1 MEYRFIDL
9 SKSLGK
15 ATKAYLRNVSGYK
28 RLPAS
33 QIDDLVFANNL
44 QYEEQQIKKKE
55 AKKQTKKAIKELPLF
70 IEQNEEEQK
79 KIKAQRRKEQ
89 KQQAI
94 KQFEDRLIKNILQNV
109 GGKYS
114 LKLNSFLRK
123 FSNNQ
128 NAIKQ
133 MLNSINKVLLSNGK
147 KINLKI
153 NNLNY
158 ALNAF
163 TIERLFSLLTSQ
175 LVEGVNITG
184 SDEAFIN
191 ELETAESIE
200 IYEFVKTNKYE
211 KANGAFFK
219 YNHIMDFDLS
229 KYQIY
234 KAEEQVDYDNCL
246 TFALKQG
253 GLCDEKLEKL
263 RLLTKTDNIP
273 VCKLKEVC
281 EQLQIRI
288 NLKKTK
294 KGDYGFFNYGEQF
307 EETYTIG
314 LLEEHYFILDD
325 VKITSY
331 AIKNYHEIK
340 DMNDWFKY
348 ERKGNKSNNRFIDSF
363 SAIRLL
369 IEHKEDLLKPLNKID
384 ILESPYYKKVEDEII
399 NLNYDA
405 KQDVNFKPIEPKEP
419 KKKSIINIFYDI
431 ESHTDANGKHI
442 PYLCCYRIKGICH
455 TQYGTSCCL
464 EMLWHISNTFKKSKS
479 TIHLI
484 AHNGGKYDTHFIF
497 KYLAGVNGIKKGSRY
512 MTVKGKFNGVKF
524 DLRDSLLL
532 ISMPL
537 KSFNETFNLGDTVK
551 EVISYNMYNKTDCI
565 QRKLIPISEG
575 LEWVKNDGLN
585 EEQFLNNI
593 EKWNLTTFSKSRS
606 KEEGG
611 DIEEPSIP
619 LFDCIEY
626 SRFYCEIDCEILEK
640 GYNTFNKWMQEL
652 VNINIDNVLTLASL
666 AHNFFI
672 NEGCYEDVNELAG
685 TPQQFIQKC
694 VVGGRV
700 MCSENK
706 KNIENTGKKIMDFD
720 AVSLYPSA
728 MRRMDGYLKGLPK
741 PLLEKVGQN
750 ELMKYDGYFLQI
762 IIKSVGIARKF
773 PTMSF
778 INENGIRTFTNE
790 MVGKTIFIDK
800 IALEDT
806 IKYHNIEFEVIRGYY
821 FDEGFN
827 TKINETIQ
835 HIFNERKKLK
845 AQKNPAEVVYK
856 LIMNSAYGKSILKE
870 IETEIKFFN
879 NEEDMNVFISRN
891 YNWVQNYEAID
902 DSKMWILEKVN
913 SINNHFNIPHVGVS
927 ILSWSKRIMNEVMG
941 LAEDN
946 GLEMFYQDTDS
957 IHITAEHIEI
967 LAKLFYGVYGKELIG
982 EYLGQFHSDFDLKG
996 CNSYDLSTMFNKS
1009 KTINSIM
1016 SKNDSDF
1023 IFKYT
1028 QIYANRSIFLGK
1040 KCYIDELYGRDEKT
1054 GEQKIDYHIR
1064 MKGVPNS
1071 TIKHTAKN
1079 LNINV
1084 FQLYEKLYQ
1093 GDAIKFDLTEGG
1105 VKANFKVNKNGTIN
1119 TLPFFER
1126 IISF

>member
-1 MEYRFIDL
+1 MEYKFIDL
-9 SKSLGK
+9 SKTLGK

-28 RLPAS
+28 RLPAN

-123 FSNNQ
+123 FSNNK

-133 MLNSINKVLLSNGK
+133 MLNSINKTLLSSGK
-147 KINLKI
+147 KINLKV
-153 NNLNY
+153 NNLHY
-158 ALNAF
+158 ALNAN

-175 LVEGVNITG
+175 LIQGVNITG
-184 SDEAFIN
+184 SDEAFVN
-191 ELETAESIE
+191 ELENAESIE

-219 YNHIMDFDLS
+219 YNHVMDFDLS

-234 KAEEQVDYDNCL
+234 KVEEQVDYDNCL

-263 RLLTKTDNIP
+263 RLITKTDNIP
-273 VCKLKEVC
+273 VCKLKQVC

-325 VKITSY
+325 AKITSY

-340 DMNDWFKY
+340 GMNEWFKY

-363 SAIRLL
+363 SAIRIML
-369 IEHKEDLLKPLNKID
+369 EHKDNLLKPLNKID

-399 NLNYDA
+399 NLNYEA
-405 KQDVNFKPIEPKEP
+405 KEDVNFKPIKPKEP
-419 KKKSIINIFYDI
+419 KKQSIINIFYDI
-431 ESHTDANGKHI
+431 ESHTDTNGKHI
-442 PYLCCYRIKGICH
+442 PYLCCYRIKGVCH
-455 TQYGTSCCL
+455 TQYGASCVL
-464 EMLWHISNTFKKSKS
+464 EMLWHLSNTFKHSKS
-479 TIHLI
+479 IIRLI
-484 AHNGGKYDTHFIF
+484 AHNGGKYDSHFVF
-497 KYLAGVNGIKKGSRY
+497 KYLVGANGIKKGSRY

-524 DLRDSLLL
+524 ELRDSLLL
-532 ISMPL
+532 IAMPL
-537 KSFNETFNLGDTVK
+537 KSFNKTFKLGDTVK

-575 LEWVKNDGLN
+575 LDWVKNDKLD
-585 EEQFLNNI
+585 EDQFLNNI
-593 EKWNLTTFSKSRS
+593 EKWNLRTA
-606 KEEGG
+606 
-611 DIEEPSIP
+611 DDY
-619 LFDCIEY
+619 FDCIEY
-626 SRFYCEIDCEILEK
+626 SRFYCEIDCDILEK

-652 VNINIDNVLTLASL
+652 VNININNVLTLASL

-672 NEGCYEDVNELAG
+672 NEDCYEGVNEIAG

-762 IIKSVGIARKF
+762 VIKSVGIRRKF

-778 INENGIRTFTNE
+778 VNEEGIRTFTNE

-856 LIMNSAYGKSILKE
+856 HIMNSAYGKSILKE
-870 IETEIKFFN
+870 IETEIQFFN

-913 SINNHFNIPHVGVS
+913 PINNHFNIPQVGVS
-927 ILSWSKRIMNEVMG
+927 ILSMSKRIMNEVMG

-946 GLEMFYQDTDS
+946 NLEMFYQDTDS
-957 IHITAEHIEI
+957 IHITAKHIKK
-967 LAKLFYGVYGKELIG
+967 LAKLFKNKYGRKLIG
-982 EYLGQFHSDFDLKG
+982 DNLGQFHSDFELTDYKKLDEEGYEEKISCKG
-996 CNSYDLSTMFNKS
+996 
-1009 KTINSIM
+1009 I
-1016 SKNDSDF
+1016 
-1023 IFKYT
+1023 
-1028 QIYANRSIFLGK
+1028 QARRSIFLGK
-1040 KCYIDELYGRDEKT
+1040 KCYIDELKGMSESGIIKT
-1054 GEQKIDYHIR
+1054 DYHIR
-1064 MKGVPNS
+1064 MKGIPNS
-1071 TIKHTAKN
+1071 TIKHTAKKM
-1079 LNINV
+1079 NIGV
-1084 FQLYEKLYQ
+1084 FELYEKLYQ
-1093 GDAIKFDLTEGG
+1093 GDAIKFDLTEDGA
-1105 VKANFKVNKNGTIN
+1105 KANFKINKNGTIN

>member
-1 MEYRFIDL
+1 MEYRFIDPTIN
-9 SKSLGK
+9 LGK
-15 ATKAYLRNVSGYK
+15 ATKAYLRSVSGYK

-44 QYEEQQIKKKE
+44 QYEEQQKQKE
-55 AKKQTKKAIKELPLF
+55 QIKKQTKKAIKDLPLF

-133 MLNSINKVLLSNGK
+133 MLNSISKTLLSSGK

-158 ALNAF
+158 VLNAF

-184 SDEAFIN
+184 SDEAFVN
-191 ELETAESIE
+191 ELENAESIE

-219 YNHIMDFDLS
+219 YNHVMKFDFT

-246 TFALKQG
+246 TFALRQG

-263 RLLTKTDNIP
+263 RLITKTDNIP

-325 VKITSY
+325 TKITSY

-340 DMNDWFKY
+340 HIQDWNKIAKKGDKRND
-348 ERKGNKSNNRFIDSF
+348 RFIDSF
-363 SAIRLL
+363 TAIRLL
-369 IEHKEDLLKPLNKID
+369 LEHKEDLLKPLNKID
-384 ILESPYYKKVEDEII
+384 ILDSPYYKKVDNEII
-399 NLNYDA
+399 NLNYNA
-405 KQDVNFKPIEPKEP
+405 KEDVNFKPIVPKEP
-419 KKKSIINIFYDI
+419 KEQSIINIFYDF
-431 ESHTDANGKHI
+431 ETHTDANGKHI
-442 PYLCCYRIKGICH
+442 PYLCCYRIKRICH
-455 TQYGTSCCL
+455 RQYGSSCGL
-464 EMLWHISNTFKKSKS
+464 EMLWHLSNTFKHSKS
-479 TIHLI
+479 TIRLI
-484 AHNGGKYDTHFIF
+484 AHNGGKYDSHFIF
-497 KYLAGVNGIKKGSRY
+497 KYLAGANGIKKGSRY
-512 MTVKGKFNGVKF
+512 MTIKGKFNSVKF
-524 DLRDSLLL
+524 ELRDSLLL
-532 ISMPL
+532 IAMPL
-537 KSFNETFNLGDTVK
+537 KSFNKTFKLGDTVK

-575 LEWVKNDGLN
+575 LEWVKNDGLD

-593 EKWNLTTFSKSRS
+593 EKWNLRTA
-606 KEEGG
+606 
-611 DIEEPSIP
+611 DDY
-619 LFDCIEY
+619 FDCIEY
-626 SRFYCEIDCEILEK
+626 SRFYCEIDCDILEK

-672 NEGCYEDVNELAG
+672 NKGCYEGVNELAG

-700 MCSENK
+700 MCCENK

-741 PLLEKVGQN
+741 VINNLDYNSIRG
-750 ELMKYDGYFLQI
+750 YDGYFLEI
-762 IIKSVGIARKF
+762 VIKSVGINRKF

-778 INENGIRTFTNE
+778 VNENGIRTFTND
-790 MVGKTIFIDK
+790 MVGKTILIDK

-806 IKYHNIEFEVIRGYY
+806 IKQHNIEFEVIRGYY

-827 TKINETIQ
+827 TKINDTIQ

-870 IETEIKFFN
+870 IETEIQFFN
-879 NEEDMNVFISRN
+879 NEEDMNIFISRN

-902 DSKMWILEKVN
+902 GSTMCILEKVN
-913 SINNHFNIPHVGVS
+913 PINNHFNIPHVGVS
-927 ILSWSKRIMNEVMG
+927 ILSMSKRIMNEVMG

-946 GLEMFYQDTDS
+946 SLEMFYQDTDS
-957 IHITAEHIEI
+957 IHISADHIEI
-967 LAKLFYGVYGKELIG
+967 LAKLYYGVYGKELIG
-982 EYLGQFHSDFDLKG
+982 EDLGQFHSDFDLKG
-996 CNSYDLSTMFNKS
+996 CENV
-1009 KTINSIM
+1009 
-1016 SKNDSDF
+1016 
-1023 IFKYT
+1023 
-1028 QIYANRSIFLGK
+1028 YANRSIFLGK
-1040 KCYIDELYGRDEKT
+1040 KCYIDELYGTDEKT

-1064 MKGVPNS
+1064 MKGVPTS
-1071 TIKHTAKN
+1071 TIKYTAKN
-1079 LNINV
+1079 LNLTV
-1084 FQLYEKLYQ
+1084 FELYKKLYQ
-1093 GDAIKFDLTEGG
+1093 GDKIMFDLTEGG
-1105 VKANFKVNKNGTIN
+1105 TRANFKINKNGTIN

-1126 IISF
+1126 VISF

>member
-1 MEYRFIDL
+1 MEYRFIDPTGN
-9 SKSLGK
+9 LGK
-15 ATKAYLRNVSGYK
+15 ATKAYLRSVSGYK

-44 QYEEQQIKKKE
+44 QYEEQQKQKEQIKKQKE
-55 AKKQTKKAIKELPLF
+55 QIKKQTKKAIKDLPLF

-133 MLNSINKVLLSNGK
+133 MLNSISKTLLSSGK

-158 ALNAF
+158 VLNAF

-184 SDEAFIN
+184 SDEAFVN
-191 ELETAESIE
+191 ELENADSIE

-219 YNHIMDFDLS
+219 YNHVMDFDFT

-246 TFALKQG
+246 TFALRQG

-263 RLLTKTDNIP
+263 RLITKTDNIP

-307 EETYTIG
+307 EEIYTLG
-314 LLEEHYFILDD
+314 LLDEHYFILDE
-325 VKITSY
+325 VNITSY

-340 DMNDWFKY
+340 DNKDWHKIAKDDLKRRND
-348 ERKGNKSNNRFIDSF
+348 RFIDSF

-369 IEHKEDLLKPLNKID
+369 LEHKDNLLKPLNKID
-384 ILESPYYKKVEDEII
+384 ILESPYYKKVDNEII
-399 NLNYDA
+399 NLNYEA
-405 KQDVNFKPIEPKEP
+405 KEDVNFKPIVPKEP
-419 KKKSIINIFYDI
+419 KEKSIINIFYDF
-431 ESHTDANGKHI
+431 ETHTDANGKHI
-442 PYLCCYRIKGICH
+442 PYLCCYRIRGVCH
-455 TQYGTSCCL
+455 TQYGASCGL
-464 EMLWHISNTFKKSKS
+464 EMLWHLSNTFKKSKS
-479 TIHLI
+479 TIRLI
-484 AHNGGKYDTHFIF
+484 AHNGGKYDSHFIF
-497 KYLAGVNGIKKGSRY
+497 KYLAGANGIKKGSRY
-512 MTVKGKFNGVKF
+512 MTIKGKFNTVNF
-524 DLRDSLLL
+524 ELRDSLLL

-537 KSFNETFNLGDTVK
+537 KSFNKTFKLGDTIK

-575 LEWVKNDGLN
+575 LVWVKNDGLD

-593 EKWNLTTFSKSRS
+593 EKWNLRTA
-606 KEEGG
+606 
-611 DIEEPSIP
+611 DDY
-619 LFDCIEY
+619 FDCIQY
-626 SRFYCEIDCEILEK
+626 SRFYCEIDCDILEK

-666 AHNFFI
+666 AHRFFI
-672 NEGCYEDVNELAG
+672 NEDCYEGVNELAG

-741 PLLEKVGQN
+741 VINNLDYNTIRG
-750 ELMKYDGYFLQI
+750 YDGYFLEI

-778 INENGIRTFTNE
+778 VNENGIRTFTND

-800 IALEDT
+800 IALEDA
-806 IKYHNIEFEVIRGYY
+806 IKYQKIEFEVIRGYY

-870 IETEIKFFN
+870 IETEIQFFN

-891 YNWVQNYEAID
+891 YNWVQNYEAVD
-902 DSKMWILEKVN
+902 GSTMWILEKVN
-913 SINNHFNIPHVGVS
+913 PINNHFNIPHVGVS
-927 ILSWSKRIMNEVMG
+927 ILSMSKRIMNEVMG

-957 IHITAEHIEI
+957 IHISADHIEI
-967 LAKLFYGVYGKELIG
+967 LAKLYYGVFNKELIG
-982 EYLGQFHSDFDLKG
+982 EDLGQFHSDFDLKG
-996 CNSYDLSTMFNKS
+996 CENV
-1009 KTINSIM
+1009 
-1016 SKNDSDF
+1016 
-1023 IFKYT
+1023 
-1028 QIYANRSIFLGK
+1028 YANRSIFLGK
-1040 KCYIDELYGRDEKT
+1040 KCYIDELKGIDENGQEKT
-1054 GEQKIDYHIR
+1054 DYHIR
-1064 MKGVPNS
+1064 MKGVPTS
-1071 TIKHTAKN
+1071 TIKYTAKKLN
-1079 LNINV
+1079 LSV
-1084 FQLYEKLYQ
+1084 FELYEKLYQ
-1093 GDAIKFDLTEGG
+1093 GDKIMFDLTEGG
-1105 VKANFKVNKNGTIN
+1105 TRANFKINKNGTIN

-1126 IISF
+1126 VISFV

>member
-1 MEYRFIDL
+1 MEYRFIDPTGN
-9 SKSLGK
+9 LGK
-15 ATKAYLRNVSGYK
+15 ATKAYLRSVSGYK

-44 QYEEQQIKKKE
+44 QYEEQQKQKEQIKKQKE
-55 AKKQTKKAIKELPLF
+55 QIKKQTKKAIKDLPLF

-133 MLNSINKVLLSNGK
+133 MLNSISKTLLSSGK

-158 ALNAF
+158 VLNAF

-184 SDEAFIN
+184 SDEAFVN
-191 ELETAESIE
+191 ELENADSIE

-219 YNHIMDFDLS
+219 YNHVMDFDFT

-246 TFALKQG
+246 TFALRQG

-263 RLLTKTDNIP
+263 RLITKTDNIP

-307 EETYTIG
+307 EEIYTLG
-314 LLEEHYFILDD
+314 LLDEHYFILDE
-325 VKITSY
+325 VNITSY

-340 DMNDWFKY
+340 DINDWHKIAKDDLK
-348 ERKGNKSNNRFIDSF
+348 RRNDRFIDSF

-369 IEHKEDLLKPLNKID
+369 LEHKEDLLKPLNKID
-384 ILESPYYKKVEDEII
+384 ILDSPYYKKVVNEII
-399 NLNYDA
+399 NLNYEA
-405 KQDVNFKPIEPKEP
+405 KEDVNFKPIVPKEP
-419 KKKSIINIFYDI
+419 KEKSIINIFYDF
-431 ESHTDANGKHI
+431 ETHTDANGKHI
-442 PYLCCYRIKGICH
+442 PYLCCYRIRGVCH
-455 TQYGTSCCL
+455 TQYGASCGL
-464 EMLWHISNTFKKSKS
+464 EMLWHLSNTFKKSKS
-479 TIHLI
+479 TIRLI
-484 AHNGGKYDTHFIF
+484 AHNGGKYDSHFIF
-497 KYLAGVNGIKKGSRY
+497 KYLAGANGIKKGSRY
-512 MTVKGKFNGVKF
+512 MTIKGKFNSVNF
-524 DLRDSLLL
+524 ELRDSLLL

-537 KSFNETFNLGDTVK
+537 KSFNKTFKLGDTIK

-575 LEWVKNDGLN
+575 LEWVKNDGLD

-593 EKWNLTTFSKSRS
+593 EKWNLRTA
-606 KEEGG
+606 
-611 DIEEPSIP
+611 DDY
-619 LFDCIEY
+619 FDCIQY
-626 SRFYCEIDCEILEK
+626 SRFYCEIDCDILEK

-666 AHNFFI
+666 AHRFFI
-672 NEGCYEDVNELAG
+672 NEGCYEGVNELAG

-706 KNIENTGKKIMDFD
+706 KNIENSGKKIMDFD

-728 MRRMDGYLKGLPK
+728 MARMDGYLKGLPRVIDNFDFNSIK
-741 PLLEKVGQN
+741 Q
-750 ELMKYDGYFLQI
+750 YDGYFLEI

-778 INENGIRTFTNE
+778 VNENGIRTFTND

-800 IALEDT
+800 IALEDA
-806 IKYHNIEFEVIRGYY
+806 IKYQNIEFEVVRGYY

-870 IETEIKFFN
+870 IETEIQFFN

-891 YNWVQNYEAID
+891 YNWVQNYEAVD
-902 DSKMWILEKVN
+902 GSTMWILEKVN
-913 SINNHFNIPHVGVS
+913 PINNHFNIPHVGVS
-927 ILSWSKRIMNEVMG
+927 ILSMSKRIMNEVMC

-946 GLEMFYQDTDS
+946 SLEMFYQDTDS
-957 IHITAEHIEI
+957 IHISADHIEI
-967 LAKLFYGVYGKELIG
+967 LAKLYYGVYGKELIG
-982 EYLGQFHSDFDLKG
+982 EDLGQFHSDFDLKG
-996 CNSYDLSTMFNKS
+996 CENV
-1009 KTINSIM
+1009 
-1016 SKNDSDF
+1016 
-1023 IFKYT
+1023 
-1028 QIYANRSIFLGK
+1028 YANRSIFLGK
-1040 KCYIDELYGRDEKT
+1040 KCYIDELKGIDENGQEKT
-1054 GEQKIDYHIR
+1054 DYHIR
-1064 MKGVPNS
+1064 MKGVPTS
-1071 TIKHTAKN
+1071 TIKYTAKKLN
-1079 LNINV
+1079 LSV
-1084 FQLYEKLYQ
+1084 FELYEKLYQ
-1093 GDAIKFDLTEGG
+1093 GDKIMFDLTEGG
-1105 VKANFKVNKNGTIN
+1105 TRANFKINKNGTIN

-1126 IISF
+1126 VISFV

>member
-9 SKSLGK
+9 SKTLGK
-15 ATKAYLRNVSGYK
+15 ATKAYLRTVSGYK
-28 RLPAS
+28 RLPAN

-44 QYEEQQIKKKE
+44 QYEEQQKQKE
-55 AKKQTKKAIKELPLF
+55 QKKKQTKKAIKELPLF

-79 KIKAQRRKEQ
+79 KIKAERRKEQ

-109 GGKYS
+109 GGKYVF
-114 LKLNSFLRK
+114 KLNSFLRK
-123 FSNNQ
+123 FSNNK

-133 MLNSINKVLLSNGK
+133 MLNSISKVLLSSGK

-158 ALNAF
+158 VLNAF

-175 LVEGVNITG
+175 LIEGVITTG
-184 SDEAFIN
+184 SDEAFVN
-191 ELETAESIE
+191 KLENAESIE

-219 YNHIMDFDLS
+219 YNHVMDFDLS

-263 RLLTKTDNIP
+263 RLITKTDNIP

-325 VKITSY
+325 AKITSY

-340 DMNDWFKY
+340 HIKEWFKF
-348 ERKGNKSNNRFIDSF
+348 EKKGNKSNKKFIDSF

-369 IEHKEDLLKPLNKID
+369 LEHKEDLLKPLNKID

-419 KKKSIINIFYDI
+419 KENNVINIFYDF
-431 ESHTDANGKHI
+431 ETHTDINGKHI
-442 PYLCCYRIKGICH
+442 PYLCCYRIKGVCH
-455 TQYGTSCCL
+455 TQYGSSSGL
-464 EMLWHISNTFKKSKS
+464 EMLWHLSNTFKHSKS
-479 TIHLI
+479 TIRLI
-484 AHNGGKYDTHFIF
+484 AHNGGKYDSHFIF
-497 KYLAGVNGIKKGSRY
+497 KYLIGANGIKKGSRF
-512 MTVKGKFNGVKF
+512 MTIKGKFNGVKF
-524 DLRDSLLL
+524 ELRDSLLL
-532 ISMPL
+532 IAMPL
-537 KSFNETFNLGDTVK
+537 KSFNKTFKLGDTVK

-575 LEWVKNDGLN
+575 LDWVKNDKLD

-593 EKWNLTTFSKSRS
+593 EKWNLQQG
-606 KEEGG
+606 ENY
-611 DIEEPSIP
+611 
-619 LFDCIEY
+619 DCIEY
-626 SRFYCEIDCEILEK
+626 SRFYCQIDCDILEK

-672 NEGCYEDVNELAG
+672 NEGCYEGVNELAG

-728 MRRMDGYLKGLPK
+728 MSRMDGYLKGLPK
-741 PLLEKVGQN
+741 PLLPKVGQN
-750 ELMKYDGYFLQI
+750 ELMKYDGYFLEI
-762 IIKSVGIARKF
+762 VIKSIGIIRKF

-778 INENGIRTFTNE
+778 INNEGIRTFTNE

-800 IALEDT
+800 IALEDA
-806 IKYHNIEFEVIRGYY
+806 IKYHNIEFENVRGYY

-870 IETEIKFFN
+870 IETEIQFFN

-913 SINNHFNIPHVGVS
+913 PINNHFNIPQVGVS
-927 ILSWSKRIMNEVMG
+927 ILSMSKRIMNEVMG

-982 EYLGQFHSDFDLKG
+982 ENLGQFHSDFDLKG
-996 CNSYDLSTMFNKS
+996 CENV
-1009 KTINSIM
+1009 
-1016 SKNDSDF
+1016 
-1023 IFKYT
+1023 
-1028 QIYANRSIFLGK
+1028 YANRSIFLGK
-1040 KCYIDELYGRDEKT
+1040 KCYIDELKGIDEN
-1054 GEQKIDYHIR
+1054 GEEQTDYHIR

-1093 GDAIKFDLTEGG
+1093 GDKIMFDLTEGG
-1105 VKANFKVNKNGTIN
+1105 AKANFKINKNGTIN

>member
-15 ATKAYLRNVSGYK
+15 ATRAYLRNVSGYK

-33 QIDDLVFANNL
+33 QIDDLIFANNL
-44 QYEEQQIKKKE
+44 QYEEQQKQKEQKKK
-55 AKKQTKKAIKELPLF
+55 QIKKAIKELPSF

-123 FSNNQ
+123 FSNNK

-133 MLNSINKVLLSNGK
+133 MLNSISNTLLSSGK

-158 ALNAF
+158 VLNAF

-175 LVEGVNITG
+175 LVEGVNISG
-184 SDEAFIN
+184 SDEAFVN

-219 YNHIMDFDLS
+219 YNHVMDFDLT

-263 RLLTKTDNIP
+263 RLITKTDNIP

-281 EQLQIRI
+281 VQLQIRI

-325 VKITSY
+325 TKITSY

-340 DMNDWFKY
+340 HIQDWNKIAKKSDKRND
-348 ERKGNKSNNRFIDSF
+348 RFIDSF
-363 SAIRLL
+363 TAIRLL
-369 IEHKEDLLKPLNKID
+369 LEYKEDLLKPLNKID
-384 ILESPYYKKVEDEII
+384 ILDSPYYRKVDNEII

-405 KQDVNFKPIEPKEP
+405 KEDVNFKPILPKEP
-419 KKKSIINIFYDI
+419 KEQSIINIFYDF
-431 ESHTDANGKHI
+431 ETHTDANGKHI

-455 TQYGTSCCL
+455 TQYGSSCGL
-464 EMLWHISNTFKKSKS
+464 EMLWHISNTFKHYSKT
-479 TIHLI
+479 TIRLI
-484 AHNGGKYDTHFIF
+484 AHNGGKYDSHFIF
-497 KYLAGVNGIKKGSRY
+497 KYLAGANGIKKGSRY
-512 MTVKGKFNGVKF
+512 MTIKGKFNSVKF
-524 DLRDSLLL
+524 ELRDSLLL
-532 ISMPL
+532 IAMPL
-537 KSFNETFNLGDTVK
+537 KSFNKTFKLGDTVK

-575 LEWVKNDGLN
+575 LEWVKNDGLDQ
-585 EEQFLNNI
+585 EQFLNNI
-593 EKWNLTTFSKSRS
+593 EKWNLRQG
-606 KEEGG
+606 ENY
-611 DIEEPSIP
+611 
-619 LFDCIEY
+619 DCIEY
-626 SRFYCEIDCEILEK
+626 SRFYCEIDCDILEK

-666 AHNFFI
+666 AHKFFI

-700 MCSENK
+700 MCCENK

-750 ELMKYDGYFLQI
+750 ELNKYDGYFLQI
-762 IIKSVGIARKF
+762 VIKSVGIVRKF
-773 PTMSF
+773 PTMSYV
-778 INENGIRTFTNE
+778 NEEGIRTFTND
-790 MVGKTIFIDK
+790 MIGKTIFIDK
-800 IALEDT
+800 IALEDA
-806 IKYHNIEFEVIRGYY
+806 IKQHNIEFEVVRGYY

-870 IETEIKFFN
+870 IETEIQFFN
-879 NEEDMNVFISRN
+879 NEEEMNVFISRN

-902 DSKMWILEKVN
+902 GSTMWILEKVN
-913 SINNHFNIPHVGVS
+913 PINNHFNIPHVGVS
-927 ILSWSKRIMNEVMG
+927 ILSMSKRIMNEVMG

-946 GLEMFYQDTDS
+946 NLEMFYQDTDS
-957 IHITAEHIEI
+957 IHISEGHIEI
-967 LAKLFYGVYGKELIG
+967 LAKLYYGVFNKELIG
-982 EYLGQFHSDFDLKG
+982 EDLGQFHSDFDLKG
-996 CNSYDLSTMFNKS
+996 CENV
-1009 KTINSIM
+1009 
-1016 SKNDSDF
+1016 
-1023 IFKYT
+1023 
-1028 QIYANRSIFLGK
+1028 YASRSIFLGK
-1040 KCYIDELYGRDEKT
+1040 KCYIDELKGIDEK
-1054 GEQKIDYHIR
+1054 GQEQTDYHIR

-1071 TIKHTAKN
+1071 TIKYTAKN
-1079 LNINV
+1079 LNLSV
-1084 FQLYEKLYQ
+1084 FELYEKLYE
-1093 GDAIKFDLTEGG
+1093 GDKIMFDLTEGG
-1105 VKANFKVNKNGTIN
+1105 SKANFKINKNGTIN

>member
-28 RLPAS
+28 RLPAN

-44 QYEEQQIKKKE
+44 QYEEQQKQKE
-55 AKKQTKKAIKELPLF
+55 EKKKQTKKAIKELPLF
-70 IEQNEEEQK
+70 IEQNEQEQK

-123 FSNNQ
+123 FSNNK

-133 MLNSINKVLLSNGK
+133 MLNSISKVLLSSGK
-147 KINLKI
+147 KINVKI

-163 TIERLFSLLTSQ
+163 TIEKLFSLLTSQ
-175 LVEGVNITG
+175 LIEGIDISG
-184 SDEAFIN
+184 SDEAFVN
-191 ELETAESIE
+191 ELENAESIE

-219 YNHIMDFDLS
+219 YNHVMDFDLT

-246 TFALKQG
+246 TFALRQG

-263 RLLTKTDNIP
+263 RLITKTDNIP
-273 VCKLKEVC
+273 VCKLKQVC
-281 EQLQIRI
+281 EQLEIRI

-325 VKITSY
+325 TKITSY

-340 DMNDWFKY
+340 HINEWNKFEK
-348 ERKGNKSNNRFIDSF
+348 KGNKSNKKFIDSF
-363 SAIRLL
+363 SAIRLML
-369 IEHKEDLLKPLNKID
+369 EHKDNLLKPLNKID

-405 KQDVNFKPIEPKEP
+405 KEGISFKPILPKEP
-419 KKKSIINIFYDI
+419 KEQSIINIFYDI
-431 ESHTDANGKHI
+431 ETHTDANGKHI
-442 PYLCCYRIKGICH
+442 PYLCCYRIKGVCH
-455 TQYGTSCCL
+455 TQYGTSCVL
-464 EMLWHISNTFKKSKS
+464 EMLFHLSNTFKHSKS
-479 TIHLI
+479 IIRLI
-484 AHNGGKYDTHFIF
+484 AHNGGKYDSHFIF
-497 KYLAGVNGIKKGSRY
+497 KYLAGTNGFKKGSRY
-512 MTVKGKFNGVKF
+512 MNIKGKFNSVKF
-524 DLRDSLLL
+524 QLRDSLLL
-532 ISMPL
+532 IAMPL
-537 KSFNETFNLGDTVK
+537 KDFNKTFKLGDTVK

-575 LEWVKNDGLN
+575 LEWVKNDGLD

-593 EKWNLTTFSKSRS
+593 EKWNLRTA
-606 KEEGG
+606 
-611 DIEEPSIP
+611 DNN
-619 LFDCIEY
+619 FDCIEY
-626 SRFYCEIDCEILEK
+626 SRFYCEIDCDILEK

-652 VNINIDNVLTLASL
+652 VNINIDSVLTLATL

-672 NEGCYEDVNELAG
+672 NDGCYEGVNELSG

-706 KNIENTGKKIMDFD
+706 KNIENKGKKIMDFD

-728 MRRMDGYLKGLPK
+728 MRRMDGYLKGLPVVINNLDYNYIK
-741 PLLEKVGQN
+741 G
-750 ELMKYDGYFLQI
+750 YDGYFLQI
-762 IIKSVGIARKF
+762 VIKSVGTNRKF

-778 INENGIRTFTNE
+778 VNEEGIRTFTND

-800 IALEDT
+800 IALEDA
-806 IKYHNIEFEVIRGYY
+806 IKQHNIEFEVVRGYY

-827 TKINETIQ
+827 TKINDTIQ

-870 IETEIKFFN
+870 IETEIQFFN

-891 YNWVQNYEAID
+891 YNWVQNYEAIEG
-902 DSKMWILEKVN
+902 SNMWILEKVN
-913 SINNHFNIPHVGVS
+913 PINNHFNIPHVGVS
-927 ILSWSKRIMNEVMG
+927 ILSMSKRIMNEVMG

-946 GLEMFYQDTDS
+946 NLEMFYQDTDS
-957 IHITAEHIEI
+957 IHISEGHIEI
-967 LAKLFYGVYGKELIG
+967 LAKLFYGVYGRELIG
-982 EYLGQFHSDFDLKG
+982 EDLGQFHSDFDLKG
-996 CNSYDLSTMFNKS
+996 CENV
-1009 KTINSIM
+1009 
-1016 SKNDSDF
+1016 
-1023 IFKYT
+1023 
-1028 QIYANRSIFLGK
+1028 YANRSIFLGK
-1040 KCYIDELYGRDEKT
+1040 KCYIDELKGINEKGEEKT
-1054 GEQKIDYHIR
+1054 DYHIR
-1064 MKGVPNS
+1064 MKGVPNT
-1071 TIKHTAKN
+1071 TIKYTAKN
-1079 LNINV
+1079 LNLTV
-1084 FQLYEKLYQ
+1084 FELYEKLYE
-1093 GDAIKFDLTEGG
+1093 GDKIMFDLTEGG
-1105 VKANFKVNKNGTIN
+1105 AKANFKINKNGTIN

>member
-1 MEYRFIDL
+1 MNYKFIDP

-15 ATKAYLRNVSGYK
+15 ATREYLRNVSGYK
-28 RLPAS
+28 RLPS
-33 QIDDLVFANNL
+33 SIIQDLVFANNL
-44 QYEEQQIKKKE
+44 QYEEQQKQKE
-55 AKKQTKKAIKELPLF
+55 EQKKQSKKAVAELPQY
-70 IEQNEEEQK
+70 IEQNEAEQK
-79 KIKAQRRKEQ
+79 KIKAQRKREQ

-94 KQFEDRLIKNILQNV
+94 KQFEDRLVKNILQNV
-109 GGKYS
+109 GGRYS

-123 FSNNQ
+123 FSNNK

-147 KINLKI
+147 KINVKI

-158 ALNAF
+158 VLNAN
-163 TIERLFSLLTSQ
+163 TIEKLYSLLSNQ
-175 LVEGVNITG
+175 MVEGISVSG
-184 SDEAFIN
+184 SDEAFVN
-191 ELETAESIE
+191 ELENAESIE

-219 YNHIMDFDLS
+219 YNHVMDFDFS

-234 KAEEQVDYDNCL
+234 DANEKVDYDNCL

-253 GLCDEKLEKL
+253 GLCDEKLDKL
-263 RLLTKTDNIP
+263 RMMCKTDNIP

-281 EQLQIRI
+281 EQLEIRI
-288 NLKKTK
+288 NLKKSK

-307 EETYTIG
+307 TETYTIG
-314 LLEEHYFILDD
+314 LLEEHYFILDETT
-325 VKITSY
+325 ITSY

-340 DMNDWFKY
+340 DINDWHKIAK
-348 ERKGNKSNNRFIDSF
+348 KGDKRNDRFIDSF

-369 IEHKEDLLKPLNKID
+369 IENKDKLLTPLNKID
-384 ILESPYYKKVEDEII
+384 ILDSPYYKKVEDEII
-399 NLNYDA
+399 NLNYEA
-405 KQDVNFKPIEPKEP
+405 KEDINYKPIMPKEP
-419 KKKSIINIFYDI
+419 KENDVINIFYDF
-431 ESHTDANGKHI
+431 ETYTNATGKHI

-455 TQYGTSCCL
+455 TQYGESSGL
-464 EMLWHISNTFKKSKS
+464 EMLWHLSNTFKHSKS
-479 TIHLI
+479 TIRLI
-484 AHNGGKYDTHFIF
+484 AHNGGKYDSHFIF
-497 KYLAGVNGIKKGSRY
+497 RYLMGASGIKKGSRF
-512 MTVKGKFNGVKF
+512 MTIKGKFNNVKF
-524 DLRDSLLL
+524 ELRDSLLL

-537 KSFNETFNLGDTVK
+537 KSFNKTFKLGDTIK
-551 EVISYNMYNKTDCI
+551 EVISYNMYNKTDCV
-565 QRKLIPISEG
+565 QRKVIPISEG
-575 LEWVKNDGLN
+575 LEWVKNDKLD

-593 EKWNLTTFSKSRS
+593 EKWNLRTA
-606 KEEGG
+606 
-611 DIEEPSIP
+611 DDH
-619 LFDCIEY
+619 FDCIEY
-626 SRFYCEIDCEILEK
+626 SRFYCQIDCEILEK
-640 GYNTFNKWMQEL
+640 GYNTFKKWQLDL
-652 VNINIDNVLTLASL
+652 VNIDIDNVLTLASL

-672 NEGCYEDVNELAG
+672 NEGCYDEVNELAG

-706 KNIENTGKKIMDFD
+706 KNVEDKGKKIMDFD

-741 PLLEKVGQN
+741 VITNFDYNTIKQ
-750 ELMKYDGYFLQI
+750 YDGYFMQI
-762 IIKSVGIARKF
+762 VVKSVGVNRKF
-773 PTMSF
+773 PTMSYV
-778 INENGIRTFTNE
+778 NENGIRTFTNE
-790 MVGKTIFIDK
+790 MIGKTIFIDK

-806 IKYHNIEFEVIRGYY
+806 IAQHNIEFEVVRGYY

-827 TKINETIQ
+827 TKINDTIQ

-870 IETEIKFFN
+870 IETEIQFFN

-902 DSKMWILEKVN
+902 NSKMWILEKVN
-913 SINNHFNIPHVGVS
+913 PINNHFNIPQVGVS

-946 GLEMFYQDTDS
+946 NLEMFYQDTDS
-957 IHITAEHIEI
+957 IHISADHIEI

-982 EYLGQFHSDFDLKG
+982 ENLGQFHSDFDLKG
-996 CNSYDLSTMFNKS
+996 CDEV
-1009 KTINSIM
+1009 
-1016 SKNDSDF
+1016 
-1023 IFKYT
+1023 
-1028 QIYANRSIFLGK
+1028 YANRSIFLGK
-1040 KCYIDELYGRDEKT
+1040 KCYIDELKGIDEYGK
-1054 GEQKIDYHIR
+1054 EQTDYHIR

-1071 TIKHTAKN
+1071 TIKYTAKT
-1079 LNINV
+1079 IGV
-1084 FQLYEKLYQ
+1084 SVYELYEKLYH
-1093 GDAIKFDLTEGG
+1093 GEAIKFDLTEGG
-1105 VKANFKVNKNGTIN
+1105 AKANFKVNKNGTIN

-1126 IISF
+1126 IICF

>member
-28 RLPAS
+28 RLPAN

-44 QYEEQQIKKKE
+44 QYEEQQKQKE
-55 AKKQTKKAIKELPLF
+55 EKKKQTKKAIKDLPQF

-123 FSNNQ
+123 FSNNK

-133 MLNSINKVLLSNGK
+133 MLNSISNTLLSSGK

-158 ALNAF
+158 VLNAF

-175 LVEGVNITG
+175 LVEGVNISG
-184 SDEAFIN
+184 SDEAFVN

-219 YNHIMDFDLS
+219 YNHVMDFDLT

-263 RLLTKTDNIP
+263 RLITKTDNIP

-281 EQLQIRI
+281 DQLQIRI

-325 VKITSY
+325 TKITSY

-340 DMNDWFKY
+340 HIQDWNKIAKKSDKRND
-348 ERKGNKSNNRFIDSF
+348 RFIDSF
-363 SAIRLL
+363 TAIRLL
-369 IEHKEDLLKPLNKID
+369 LEYKEDLLKPLNKID
-384 ILESPYYKKVEDEII
+384 ILDSPYYRKVDNEII

-405 KQDVNFKPIEPKEP
+405 KEDVNFKPILPKEP
-419 KKKSIINIFYDI
+419 KEQSIINIFYDF
-431 ESHTDANGKHI
+431 ETHTDANGKHI

-455 TQYGTSCCL
+455 TQYGSSCGL
-464 EMLWHISNTFKKSKS
+464 EMLWHISNTFKHYSKT
-479 TIHLI
+479 TIRLI
-484 AHNGGKYDTHFIF
+484 AHNGGKYDSHFIF
-497 KYLAGVNGIKKGSRY
+497 KYLAGANGIKKGSRY
-512 MTVKGKFNGVKF
+512 MTIKGKFNSVKF
-524 DLRDSLLL
+524 ELRDSLLL
-532 ISMPL
+532 IAMPL
-537 KSFNETFNLGDTVK
+537 KSFNKTFKLGDTVK

-575 LEWVKNDGLN
+575 LEWVKNDGLDQ
-585 EEQFLNNI
+585 EQFLNNI
-593 EKWNLTTFSKSRS
+593 EKWNLRQG
-606 KEEGG
+606 ENY
-611 DIEEPSIP
+611 
-619 LFDCIEY
+619 DCIEY
-626 SRFYCEIDCEILEK
+626 SRFYCEIDCDILEK

-666 AHNFFI
+666 AHKFFI

-700 MCSENK
+700 MCCENK

-750 ELMKYDGYFLQI
+750 ELNKYDGYFLQI
-762 IIKSVGIARKF
+762 VIKSVGIVRKF
-773 PTMSF
+773 PTMSYV
-778 INENGIRTFTNE
+778 NEEGIRTFTND
-790 MVGKTIFIDK
+790 MIGKTIFIDK
-800 IALEDT
+800 IALEDA
-806 IKYHNIEFEVIRGYY
+806 IKQHNIEFEVVRGYY

-870 IETEIKFFN
+870 IETEIQFFN
-879 NEEDMNVFISRN
+879 NEEEMNVFISRN

-902 DSKMWILEKVN
+902 GSTMWILEKVN
-913 SINNHFNIPHVGVS
+913 PINNHFNIPHVGVS
-927 ILSWSKRIMNEVMG
+927 ILSMSKRIMNEVMG

-946 GLEMFYQDTDS
+946 NLEMFYQDTDS
-957 IHITAEHIEI
+957 IHISEGHIEI
-967 LAKLFYGVYGKELIG
+967 LAKLYYGVFNKELIG
-982 EYLGQFHSDFDLKG
+982 EDLGQFHSDFDLKG
-996 CNSYDLSTMFNKS
+996 CENV
-1009 KTINSIM
+1009 
-1016 SKNDSDF
+1016 
-1023 IFKYT
+1023 
-1028 QIYANRSIFLGK
+1028 YASRSIFLGK
-1040 KCYIDELYGRDEKT
+1040 KCYIDELKGIDEK
-1054 GEQKIDYHIR
+1054 GQEQTDYHIR

-1071 TIKHTAKN
+1071 TIKYTAKN
-1079 LNINV
+1079 LNLSV
-1084 FQLYEKLYQ
+1084 FELYEKLYE
-1093 GDAIKFDLTEGG
+1093 GDKIMFDLTEGG
-1105 VKANFKVNKNGTIN
+1105 SKANFKINKNGTIN

>member
-9 SKSLGK
+9 SKTLGK

-28 RLPAS
+28 RLPAN

-44 QYEEQQIKKKE
+44 QYEEQQKQKE
-55 AKKQTKKAIKELPLF
+55 EKKKQTKKAIKDLPHF

-123 FSNNQ
+123 FSNNK

-133 MLNSINKVLLSNGK
+133 MLNSISKTLLSSGK

-158 ALNAF
+158 VLNAF

-175 LVEGVNITG
+175 LVEGVNISG
-184 SDEAFIN
+184 SDEAFVN

-219 YNHIMDFDLS
+219 YNHVMDFDFT

-234 KAEEQVDYDNCL
+234 QVYEEVDYDNCL

-263 RLLTKTDNIP
+263 RLITKTDNIP

-281 EQLQIRI
+281 DQLQIRI

-325 VKITSY
+325 TKITSY

-340 DMNDWFKY
+340 HIQDWNKIAKKGDKRND
-348 ERKGNKSNNRFIDSF
+348 RFIDSF
-363 SAIRLL
+363 TAIRLL
-369 IEHKEDLLKPLNKID
+369 IENKDDLLKPLNKID
-384 ILESPYYKKVEDEII
+384 ILDSPYYKKVEDEII
-399 NLNYDA
+399 NLYYA
-405 KQDVNFKPIEPKEP
+405 EREDVNYKPIKSKKAKAKENDI
-419 KKKSIINIFYDI
+419 KNIFYDF
-431 ESHTDANGKHI
+431 ETHTDANGKHI
-442 PYLCCYRIKGICH
+442 PYLCCYKIDGKCY
-455 TQYGTSCCL
+455 TQYGSSCGL
-464 EMLWHISNTFKKSKS
+464 EMLWHLSNIFKKYSL
-479 TIHLI
+479 TIRLI
-484 AHNGGKYDTHFIF
+484 AHNGGKYDSHFIF
-497 KYLAGVNGIKKGSRY
+497 KYLTGANGIKKGSRY
-512 MTVKGKFNGVKF
+512 MTIKGKFNSVKF
-524 DLRDSLLL
+524 ELRDSLLL
-532 ISMPL
+532 IAMPL
-537 KSFNETFNLGDTVK
+537 KSFNKTFKLGDTIK

-575 LEWVKNDGLN
+575 LEWVKNDGLDQ
-585 EEQFLNNI
+585 EQFLNNI
-593 EKWNLTTFSKSRS
+593 EKWNLRTT
-606 KEEGG
+606 
-611 DIEEPSIP
+611 DNY
-619 LFDCIEY
+619 FDCIEY
-626 SRFYCEIDCEILEK
+626 SRFYCEIDCDILEK

-666 AHNFFI
+666 AHRFFI
-672 NEGCYEDVNELAG
+672 NEGCYEGVNELAG

-700 MCSENK
+700 MCCENK

-741 PLLEKVGQN
+741 VIENLNFNSIKN
-750 ELMKYDGYFLQI
+750 YDGYFLQI
-762 IIKSVGIARKF
+762 VIKSVGITRKF

-778 INENGIRTFTNE
+778 VNEEGIRTFTND
-790 MVGKTIFIDK
+790 MIGKTIFIDK
-800 IALEDT
+800 IALEDA
-806 IKYHNIEFEVIRGYY
+806 IKQHNIEFEVVRGYY

-827 TKINETIQ
+827 TKINDTIQ

-870 IETEIKFFN
+870 IETEIQFFN

-902 DSKMWILEKVN
+902 DSNMWILEKVN
-913 SINNHFNIPHVGVS
+913 PINNHFNIPQVGVS
-927 ILSWSKRIMNEVMG
+927 ILSMSKRIMNEVMG

-946 GLEMFYQDTDS
+946 NLEMFYQDTDS
-957 IHITAEHIEI
+957 IHISEGHIEI
-967 LAKLFYGVYGKELIG
+967 LAKLFYGVYGRELIG
-982 EYLGQFHSDFDLKG
+982 EDLGQFHSDFDLKG
-996 CNSYDLSTMFNKS
+996 CENV
-1009 KTINSIM
+1009 
-1016 SKNDSDF
+1016 
-1023 IFKYT
+1023 
-1028 QIYANRSIFLGK
+1028 YASRSIFLGK
-1040 KCYIDELYGRDEKT
+1040 KCYIDELKGIDENGK
-1054 GEQKIDYHIR
+1054 EQTDYHIR

-1071 TIKHTAKN
+1071 TIKYTAKN
-1079 LNINV
+1079 LNLSV
-1084 FQLYEKLYQ
+1084 FELYEKLYK
-1093 GDAIKFDLTEGG
+1093 GDKIKFDLTEGG
-1105 VKANFKVNKNGTIN
+1105 AKANFKINKNGTIN

>member
-1 MEYRFIDL
+1 MEYRFIDPTGN
-9 SKSLGK
+9 LGK
-15 ATKAYLRNVSGYK
+15 ATKAYLRSVSGYK

-44 QYEEQQIKKKE
+44 QYEEQQKQKEQIKKQKE
-55 AKKQTKKAIKELPLF
+55 QIKKQTKKAIKDLPLF

-133 MLNSINKVLLSNGK
+133 MLNSISKTLLSSGK

-158 ALNAF
+158 VLNAF

-184 SDEAFIN
+184 SDEAFVN
-191 ELETAESIE
+191 ELENADSIE

-219 YNHIMDFDLS
+219 YNHVMDFDFT

-246 TFALKQG
+246 TFALRQG

-263 RLLTKTDNIP
+263 RLITKTDNIP

-307 EETYTIG
+307 EEIYTLG
-314 LLEEHYFILDD
+314 LLDEHYFILDE
-325 VKITSY
+325 VNITSY

-340 DMNDWFKY
+340 DNKDWHKIAKDDLKRRND
-348 ERKGNKSNNRFIDSF
+348 RFIDSF

-369 IEHKEDLLKPLNKID
+369 LEHKDNLLKPLNKID
-384 ILESPYYKKVEDEII
+384 ILESPYYKKVDNEII
-399 NLNYDA
+399 NLNYEA
-405 KQDVNFKPIEPKEP
+405 KEDVNFKPIVPKEP
-419 KKKSIINIFYDI
+419 KEKSIINIFYDF
-431 ESHTDANGKHI
+431 ETHTDANGKHI
-442 PYLCCYRIKGICH
+442 PYLCCYRIRGVCH
-455 TQYGTSCCL
+455 TQYGASCGL
-464 EMLWHISNTFKKSKS
+464 EMLWHLSNTFKKSKS
-479 TIHLI
+479 TIRLI
-484 AHNGGKYDTHFIF
+484 AHNGGKYDSHFIF
-497 KYLAGVNGIKKGSRY
+497 KYLAGANGIKKGSRY
-512 MTVKGKFNGVKF
+512 MTIKGKFNTVNF
-524 DLRDSLLL
+524 ELRDSLLL

-537 KSFNETFNLGDTVK
+537 KSFNKTFKLGDTIK

-575 LEWVKNDGLN
+575 LVWVKNDGLD

-593 EKWNLTTFSKSRS
+593 EKWNLRTA
-606 KEEGG
+606 
-611 DIEEPSIP
+611 DDY
-619 LFDCIEY
+619 FDCIQY
-626 SRFYCEIDCEILEK
+626 SRFYCEIDCDILEK

-666 AHNFFI
+666 AHRFFI
-672 NEGCYEDVNELAG
+672 NEDCYEGVNELAG

-741 PLLEKVGQN
+741 VINNLDYNTIRG
-750 ELMKYDGYFLQI
+750 YDGYFLEI

-778 INENGIRTFTNE
+778 VNENGIRTFTND

-800 IALEDT
+800 IALEDA
-806 IKYHNIEFEVIRGYY
+806 IKYQKIEFEVIRGYY

-870 IETEIKFFN
+870 IETEIQFFN

-891 YNWVQNYEAID
+891 YNWVQNYEAVD
-902 DSKMWILEKVN
+902 GSTMWILEKVN
-913 SINNHFNIPHVGVS
+913 PINNHFNIPHVGVS
-927 ILSWSKRIMNEVMG
+927 ILSMSKRIMNEVMG

-957 IHITAEHIEI
+957 IHITADHIEI
-967 LAKLFYGVYGKELIG
+967 LAKLYYGVYGKELIG
-982 EYLGQFHSDFDLKG
+982 EDLGQFHSDFDLKG
-996 CNSYDLSTMFNKS
+996 CENV
-1009 KTINSIM
+1009 
-1016 SKNDSDF
+1016 
-1023 IFKYT
+1023 
-1028 QIYANRSIFLGK
+1028 YANRSIFLGK
-1040 KCYIDELYGRDEKT
+1040 KCYIDELKGIDENGQEKT
-1054 GEQKIDYHIR
+1054 DYHIR
-1064 MKGVPNS
+1064 MKGVPTS
-1071 TIKHTAKN
+1071 TIKYTAKKLN
-1079 LNINV
+1079 LSV
-1084 FQLYEKLYQ
+1084 FELYEKLYQ
-1093 GDAIKFDLTEGG
+1093 GDKIMFDLTEGG
-1105 VKANFKVNKNGTIN
+1105 TRANFKINKNGTIN

-1126 IISF
+1126 VISFV

>member
-9 SKSLGK
+9 SKTLGK

-28 RLPAS
+28 RLPAN

-79 KIKAQRRKEQ
+79 KIKEQRKRKQ
-89 KQQAI
+89 KQQTI

-114 LKLNSFLRK
+114 LKLNSFFRK
-123 FSNNQ
+123 FSNNK

-133 MLNSINKVLLSNGK
+133 MLNSINKVVLSSGK

-158 ALNAF
+158 VLNAF

-175 LVEGVNITG
+175 LVEGVITTG
-184 SDEAFIN
+184 SDEAFVN
-191 ELETAESIE
+191 KLENAESIE

-219 YNHIMDFDLS
+219 YNHVMDFDLS

-263 RLLTKTDNIP
+263 RLITKTDNIP

-325 VKITSY
+325 AKITSY

-340 DMNDWFKY
+340 HIKEWFKF
-348 ERKGNKSNNRFIDSF
+348 EKKGNKSNKKFIDSF

-369 IEHKEDLLKPLNKID
+369 LEHKEDLLKPLNKID

-419 KKKSIINIFYDI
+419 KENNVINIFYDF
-431 ESHTDANGKHI
+431 ETHTDINGKHI
-442 PYLCCYRIKGICH
+442 PYLCCYRIKGVCH
-455 TQYGTSCCL
+455 TQYGSSCGL
-464 EMLWHISNTFKKSKS
+464 EMLWHLSNTFKHSKS
-479 TIHLI
+479 TIRLI
-484 AHNGGKYDTHFIF
+484 AHNGGKYDSHFIF
-497 KYLAGVNGIKKGSRY
+497 KYLIGANGIKKGSRF
-512 MTVKGKFNGVKF
+512 MTIKGKFNGVKF
-524 DLRDSLLL
+524 ELRDSLLL
-532 ISMPL
+532 IAMPL
-537 KSFNETFNLGDTVK
+537 KSFNKTFKLGDTVK

-575 LEWVKNDGLN
+575 LDWVKNDKLD

-593 EKWNLTTFSKSRS
+593 EKWNLQQG
-606 KEEGG
+606 ENY
-611 DIEEPSIP
+611 
-619 LFDCIEY
+619 DCIEY
-626 SRFYCEIDCEILEK
+626 SRFYCQIDCDILEK

-672 NEGCYEDVNELAG
+672 NEGCYEGVNELAG

-728 MRRMDGYLKGLPK
+728 MSRMDGYLKGLPK
-741 PLLEKVGQN
+741 PLLPKVGQN
-750 ELMKYDGYFLQI
+750 ELMKYDGYFLEI
-762 IIKSVGIARKF
+762 VIKSIGINRKF

-778 INENGIRTFTNE
+778 INNEGIRTFTNE

-800 IALEDT
+800 IALEDA
-806 IKYHNIEFEVIRGYY
+806 IKYHNIEFEIVRGYY

-870 IETEIKFFN
+870 IETEIQFFN

-913 SINNHFNIPHVGVS
+913 PINNHFNIPQVGVS
-927 ILSWSKRIMNEVMG
+927 ILSMSKRIMNEVMG

-982 EYLGQFHSDFDLKG
+982 EDLGQFHSDFDLKG
-996 CNSYDLSTMFNKS
+996 CENV
-1009 KTINSIM
+1009 
-1016 SKNDSDF
+1016 
-1023 IFKYT
+1023 
-1028 QIYANRSIFLGK
+1028 YANRSIFLGK
-1040 KCYIDELYGRDEKT
+1040 KCYIDELKGIDEN
-1054 GEQKIDYHIR
+1054 GEEQTDYHIR

-1093 GDAIKFDLTEGG
+1093 GDKIMFDLTEGG
-1105 VKANFKVNKNGTIN
+1105 AKANFKINKNGTIN

>member
-9 SKSLGK
+9 SKTLGK
-15 ATKAYLRNVSGYK
+15 ATKAYLRSVSGYK
-28 RLPAS
+28 RLPAR
-33 QIDDLVFANNL
+33 QIDDLIFANNL
-44 QYEEQQIKKKE
+44 QYEEQQLQKE
-55 AKKQTKKAIKELPLF
+55 QKKKQTKKAIKELPLF

-89 KQQAI
+89 KKQAI

-158 ALNAF
+158 VLNAF

-184 SDEAFIN
+184 SDEAFVN

-219 YNHIMDFDLS
+219 YNHVMDFDLS

-263 RLLTKTDNIP
+263 RLITKTDNIP

-325 VKITSY
+325 AKITSY

-340 DMNDWFKY
+340 DNKDWHKIAKDDLKRRND
-348 ERKGNKSNNRFIDSF
+348 RFIDSF
-363 SAIRLL
+363 TVIRLL
-369 IEHKEDLLKPLNKID
+369 LEHKEDLLKSLNKID
-384 ILESPYYKKVEDEII
+384 ILDSPYYKKIEDEII
-399 NLNYDA
+399 NLNYEA

-419 KKKSIINIFYDI
+419 KENNVINIFYDF
-431 ESHTDANGKHI
+431 ETHTDINGKHI
-442 PYLCCYRIKGICH
+442 PYLCCYRIKGVCH
-455 TQYGTSCCL
+455 TQYGSSSGL
-464 EMLWHISNTFKKSKS
+464 EMLWHLSNTFKHSKS
-479 TIHLI
+479 TIRLI
-484 AHNGGKYDTHFIF
+484 AHNGGKYDSHFIF
-497 KYLAGVNGIKKGSRY
+497 KYLIGAIGIKKGSRF
-512 MTVKGKFNGVKF
+512 MTIKGKFNGVKF
-524 DLRDSLLL
+524 ELRDSLLL
-532 ISMPL
+532 IAMPL
-537 KSFNETFNLGDTVK
+537 KSFNKTFKLGDTIK

-575 LEWVKNDGLN
+575 LEWVKNDGLD

-593 EKWNLTTFSKSRS
+593 DKWNLKQG
-606 KEEGG
+606 EY
-611 DIEEPSIP
+611 
-619 LFDCIEY
+619 FDCIEY
-626 SRFYCEIDCEILEK
+626 SRFYCQIDCEILEK

-652 VNINIDNVLTLASL
+652 VNTNIDNVLTLASL

-672 NEGCYEDVNELAG
+672 NEECYEGVNELSG

-700 MCSENK
+700 MCCENK
-706 KNIENTGKKIMDFD
+706 KNIEDKGKKIMDFD

-728 MRRMDGYLKGLPK
+728 MKRMDGYLKGLPK
-741 PLLEKVGQN
+741 VIDNLDFNSIKG
-750 ELMKYDGYFLQI
+750 YDGYFLQI
-762 IIKSVGIARKF
+762 VVKSVGVRRKF

-778 INENGIRTFTNE
+778 VNEEGIRTFTND
-790 MVGKTIFIDK
+790 MIGKTIFIDK
-800 IALEDT
+800 IALEDA
-806 IKYHNIEFEVIRGYY
+806 IKQHSIEFEVVRGYY
-821 FDEGFN
+821 FNEGFN

-870 IETEIKFFN
+870 VETEIKFFN
-879 NEEDMNVFISRN
+879 NVDDMNVFISRN

-902 DSKMWILEKVN
+902 DSNMWILEKVN
-913 SINNHFNIPHVGVS
+913 PINNHFNIPHVGVS
-927 ILSWSKRIMNEVMG
+927 ILSQSKRIMNEVMG

-946 GLEMFYQDTDS
+946 NLQMFYQDTDS
-957 IHITAEHIEI
+957 IHITGEHIEI
-967 LAKLFYGVYGKELIG
+967 LAKLYYGVYGKELIG
-982 EYLGQFHSDFDLKG
+982 EDLGQFHSDFDLKG
-996 CNSYDLSTMFNKS
+996 CDEV
-1009 KTINSIM
+1009 
-1016 SKNDSDF
+1016 
-1023 IFKYT
+1023 
-1028 QIYANRSIFLGK
+1028 YANRSIFLGK
-1040 KCYIDELYGRDEKT
+1040 KCYIDELKGIDENGQEQT
-1054 GEQKIDYHIR
+1054 GYHIR
-1064 MKGVPNS
+1064 MKGVPNT

-1079 LNINV
+1079 LGITV
-1084 FQLYEKLYQ
+1084 FELYEKLYQ
-1093 GDAIKFDLTEGG
+1093 GDKIMFDLTEGG
-1105 VKANFKVNKNGTIN
+1105 AKANFKINKNGTIN

>member
-1 MEYRFIDL
+1 MEYRFIDPTIN
-9 SKSLGK
+9 LGK

-33 QIDDLVFANNL
+33 QIDELVFANNL
-44 QYEEQQIKKKE
+44 QYEEQQKQKEQKKKQKE
-55 AKKQTKKAIKELPLF
+55 QIKKQTKKAIKDLPQF

-123 FSNNQ
+123 FSNNK

-133 MLNSINKVLLSNGK
+133 MLNSISKTLLSSGK

-158 ALNAF
+158 VLNAF

-175 LVEGVNITG
+175 LVEGVNISG
-184 SDEAFIN
+184 SDEAFVN

-219 YNHIMDFDLS
+219 YNHVMDFDLT

-263 RLLTKTDNIP
+263 RLITKTDNIP

-325 VKITSY
+325 IKITSY
-331 AIKNYHEIK
+331 AIKNYFKIK
-340 DMNDWFKY
+340 EMKEWNRIAKNDFKRY
-348 ERKGNKSNNRFIDSF
+348 NDRFIDSF

-369 IEHKEDLLKPLNKID
+369 LEYKEDLLKPLNKID
-384 ILESPYYKKVEDEII
+384 ILDSPYYRKVDNEII

-405 KQDVNFKPIEPKEP
+405 KEDVNFKPILPKEP
-419 KKKSIINIFYDI
+419 KKQSIINIFYDI
-431 ESHTDANGKHI
+431 ETHTDANGKHI
-442 PYLCCYRIKGICH
+442 PYLCCYRIRGICH
-455 TQYGTSCCL
+455 TQYGSSCDL
-464 EMLWHISNTFKKSKS
+464 EMLWHLSNTFKHYSKT
-479 TIHLI
+479 TIRLI
-484 AHNGGKYDTHFIF
+484 AHNGGKYDSHFIF
-497 KYLAGVNGIKKGSRY
+497 KYLAGANGIKKGSRY
-512 MTVKGKFNGVKF
+512 MTIKGKFNRVKF
-524 DLRDSLLL
+524 ELRDSLLL
-532 ISMPL
+532 IPKPL
-537 KSFNETFNLGDTVK
+537 KSFNKTFKLGDTVK

-575 LEWVKNDGLN
+575 LEWVKNDGLD

-593 EKWNLTTFSKSRS
+593 EKWKLQQG
-606 KEEGG
+606 EYY
-611 DIEEPSIP
+611 
-619 LFDCIEY
+619 DCIEY
-626 SRFYCEIDCEILEK
+626 SRFYCEIDCDILEK

-652 VNINIDNVLTLASL
+652 VDINIDSVLTIASL
-666 AHNFFI
+666 AHRFFI

-700 MCSENK
+700 MCCENK
-706 KNIENTGKKIMDFD
+706 KIMFDKYSHKKIMDFD
-720 AVSLYPSA
+720 AVSLYASA

-741 PLLEKVGQN
+741 VIDNFDFNSIKN
-750 ELMKYDGYFLQI
+750 YDGYFLQI
-762 IIKSVGIARKF
+762 VIKSVGITRKF

-778 INENGIRTFTNE
+778 VNEEGIRTFTND
-790 MVGKTIFIDK
+790 MIGKTIFIDK
-800 IALEDT
+800 IALEDA
-806 IKYHNIEFEVIRGYY
+806 IKQHNIEFEVVRGYY

-827 TKINETIQ
+827 TKINDTIQ

-845 AQKNPAEVVYK
+845 AQKNPAEDVYK

-870 IETEIKFFN
+870 IETEIQFFN
-879 NEEDMNVFISRN
+879 NEEDMNIFISRN

-902 DSKMWILEKVN
+902 GSTMWILEKVN
-913 SINNHFNIPHVGVS
+913 PINNHFNIPQVGVS
-927 ILSWSKRIMNEVMG
+927 ILSMSKRIMNEVMG
-941 LAEDN
+941 LAEEN
-946 GLEMFYQDTDS
+946 NLEMFYQDTDS
-957 IHITAEHIEI
+957 IHITGKHIKK
-967 LAKLFYGVYGKELIG
+967 LAKLFKNKYGRKLIG
-982 EYLGQFHSDFDLKG
+982 DDLGQFHSDFELTDYKKLDEEGYEEKISCKG
-996 CNSYDLSTMFNKS
+996 
-1009 KTINSIM
+1009 I
-1016 SKNDSDF
+1016 
-1023 IFKYT
+1023 
-1028 QIYANRSIFLGK
+1028 QARRSIFLGK
-1040 KCYIDELYGRDEKT
+1040 KCYIDELKGMSESGIIKT
-1054 GEQKIDYHIR
+1054 DYHIR

-1071 TIKHTAKN
+1071 TVKYTAKN
-1079 LNINV
+1079 LNLSV
-1084 FQLYEKLYQ
+1084 FELYEKLYE
-1093 GDAIKFDLTEGG
+1093 GEKIMFDLTEGG
-1105 VKANFKVNKNGTIN
+1105 AKANFKINKNGTIN